1 MAWRIVE
8 QKRMNTVIEAVAE
21 RMIARPC
28 VIQEFSAVVYCTE
41 AMAAAVIGNVYA
53 HHDIENLHKT

>member
-1 MAWRIVE
+1 
-8 QKRMNTVIEAVAE
+8 MNTVIEAVAE

>member
-1 MAWRIVE
+1 VE
-8 QKRMNTVIEAVAE
+8 QKRMNTVIEAVTE
-21 RMIARPC
+21 RMIARPF
-28 VIQEFSAVVYCTE
+28 VIQEFAAVVYCTE

>member
-1 MAWRIVE
+1 
-8 QKRMNTVIEAVAE
+8 MNTVIEAVAE

-53 HHDIENLHKT
+53 HHDIENLIPRKKLMRTTREE